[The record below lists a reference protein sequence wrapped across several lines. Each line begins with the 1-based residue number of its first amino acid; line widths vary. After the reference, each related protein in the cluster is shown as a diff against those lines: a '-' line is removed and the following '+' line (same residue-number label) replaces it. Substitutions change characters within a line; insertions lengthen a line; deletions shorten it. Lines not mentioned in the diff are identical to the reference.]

1 MGWNEGYRLLEETVI
16 RVYDLGKLD
25 EPMVE
30 ALLEPYRGSDIDSG
44 GSRDLRT
51 KDGKS
56 MKEVICEAWGIQL
69 PPRPAADTD
78 DDDAFDDW
86 YEAVEVAWRPIA
98 EYFGFC

>member
-1 MGWNEGYRLLEETVI
+1 
-16 RVYDLGKLD
+16 
-25 EPMVE
+25 
-30 ALLEPYRGSDIDSG
+30 
-44 GSRDLRT
+44 
-51 KDGKS
+51 